1 MQLCSS
7 SPARSLYSPSTLYGS
22 TTSPESMRVAPCPR
36 GLFFWRLDFK
46 TGTGGGIEAGGI
58 FWAFFYSCDRGSA
71 WQDGS
76 CVTQLHPAR
85 LGAPLLSGKRRG
97 GGTQGG
103 RKKYRSA
110 HFSKLAF
117 AVRSA
122 RLKSVEKL
130 KRCQGIQ
137 NLSKR
142 HLDARNGGKKVPGQD
157 TKKAGSPETIP
168 ASRKGV

>member
-103 RKKYRSA
+103 RKK
-110 HFSKLAF
+110 
-117 AVRSA
+117 
-122 RLKSVEKL
+122 L